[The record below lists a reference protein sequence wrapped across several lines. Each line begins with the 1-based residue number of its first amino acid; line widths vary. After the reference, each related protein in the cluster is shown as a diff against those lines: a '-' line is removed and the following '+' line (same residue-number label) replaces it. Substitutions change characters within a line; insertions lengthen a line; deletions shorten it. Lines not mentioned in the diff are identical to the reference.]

1 MGETQITASRARCR
15 SRTCMAIETTDP
27 EVHVCRGFVSGDFV
41 VNGSRH
47 ALNQLSD
54 DHGLEHIN
62 RIGKFAGGLVG
73 ITRSDTAM
81 DLDTYMA
88 HDTRVIF
95 G

>member
-1 MGETQITASRARCR
+1 
-15 SRTCMAIETTDP
+15 MAIETTAP

-73 ITRSDTAM
+73 ITRSDTARH
-81 DLDTYMA
+81 LDI
-88 HDTRVIF
+88 H
-95 G
+95 GS